1 MQVTRCQASNVT
13 ACVSKQQPRKGIFK
27 SAGLG
32 LCTFGASVSLL
43 FPSPVLADVTIKMGG
58 DDGSLEFVPSRVT
71 VRTGE
76 KVTFENNSSFPHSI
90 KFDEVPEDVDADA
103 LYHGLMNSSSDK
115 AEYTFDKPGVY
126 TFACEPHGMAGMKG
140 VIEVVPQ

>member
-1 MQVTRCQASNVT
+1 M
-13 ACVSKQQPRKGIFK
+13 
-27 SAGLG
+27 
-32 LCTFGASVSLL
+32 FGASVSLL
-43 FPSPVLADVTIKMGG
+43 FPNSSFADVTIKMGA

-90 KFDEVPEDVDADA
+90 KFDEDNVPEGVDVDA
-103 LYHGLMNSSSDK
+103 LYHGLMNSSSDR

-126 TFACEPHGMAGMKG
+126 KYACEPHMLAGMTG